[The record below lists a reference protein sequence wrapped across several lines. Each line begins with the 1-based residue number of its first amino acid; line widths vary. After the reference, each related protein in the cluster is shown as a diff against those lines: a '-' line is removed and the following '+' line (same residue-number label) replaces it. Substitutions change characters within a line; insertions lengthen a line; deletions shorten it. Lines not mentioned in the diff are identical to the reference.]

1 MTGQFP
7 SCGILE
13 HEIEGTWQ
21 KFLNNDGLEMG
32 GEENQFKLKA
42 LAFAH
47 WTFNKFDGR
56 LLVCDLQG
64 KLKFPHFQENQ
75 FQQATD
81 SFLNNRQRPI
91 KEDSFK
97 QLIEFS
103 IVFREE

>member
-1 MTGQFP
+1 MLSIPLSYCIITITICKDDRTVSF
-7 SCGILE
+7 LWDF
-13 HEIEGTWQ
+13 GTRDRRNLA
-21 KFLNNDGLEMG
+21 KIPNNDGLEMG

-75 FQQATD
+75 FQH
-81 SFLNNRQRPI
+81 SN
-91 KEDSFK
+91 
-97 QLIEFS
+97 
-103 IVFREE
+103 

>member
-1 MTGQFP
+1 MLPSLFVKMTGQFP

-21 KFLNNDGLEMG
+21 KFLNNDGVEMG

-64 KLKFPHFQENQ
+64 KLKFPHFQENR
-75 FQQATD
+75 FQH
-81 SFLNNRQRPI
+81 SN
-91 KEDSFK
+91 
-97 QLIEFS
+97 
-103 IVFREE
+103 

>member
-1 MTGQFP
+1 MTGEFR

-75 FQQATD
+75 FQHSNWFT
-81 SFLNNRQRPI
+81 S
-91 KEDSFK
+91 K
-97 QLIEFS
+97 QSTEAN
-103 IVFREE
+103 

>member
-7 SCGILE
+7 PCGILE

-42 LAFAH
+42 LALTH
-47 WTFNKFDGR
+47 GG

-64 KLKFPHFQENQ
+64 KLKFPRFQENQ
-75 FQQATD
+75 FQHSNWFT
-81 SFLNNRQRPI
+81 S
-91 KEDSFK
+91 K
-97 QLIEFS
+97 QSTETN
-103 IVFREE
+103 

>member
-7 SCGILE
+7 SSGILE
-13 HEIEGTWQ
+13 HEIEGTWK

-32 GEENQFKLKA
+32 GEESQFKLKA

-64 KLKFPHFQENQ
+64 KLKFSQVEDHQFHHCHCLI
-75 FQQATD
+75 FQQSTEA
-81 SFLNNRQRPI
+81 N
-91 KEDSFK
+91 
-97 QLIEFS
+97 
-103 IVFREE
+103 